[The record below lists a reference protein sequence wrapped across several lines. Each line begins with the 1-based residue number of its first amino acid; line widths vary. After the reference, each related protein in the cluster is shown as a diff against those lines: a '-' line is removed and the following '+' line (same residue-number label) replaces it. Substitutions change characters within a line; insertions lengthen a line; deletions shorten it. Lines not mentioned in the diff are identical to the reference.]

1 MLSPWTPERVDA
13 FRKSWQRYQ
22 DGLDQ
27 LSGTELVRSP
37 QDLHLW
43 LLILGIALSVVAL
56 ILLALVFRASRELPK
71 DDWSV
76 RTGVTLRPQVQTWV
90 GRALWALFPV
100 AITEQVLLY
109 LSYGPAAADPRC
121 AGPIITVTK
130 WLLFSI
136 VLGTLLLNS
145 AFACRKWYEGSTG
158 LRGAVASTRGV
169 LVAVTAMIVLML
181 LLPLGAR
188 QIDDVVRAWSIGQAA
203 WALGAAAA
211 AAWVVLEAAQELT
224 SRTPENLH
232 WEQGEDSQ
240 DLLLFAA
247 LLVAGLGFLSWA
259 TGFGWGLLV
268 PAGLL
273 VVIWAGGRLVEPTD
287 PTPDEAYGKRAEKV
301 VRTVCT
307 LHGPATPAADVAR
320 AGRQLGRV
328 LGAAVCLALVW
339 TLARASAFDLIIR
352 DQSVRWD
359 WVIALVITAGATTVL
374 GFWIVQHPRLAAARY
389 RRQWVWIML
398 SAASGVCSSAHFRG
412 GRDRRRRTCSQWA
425 PSPS

>member
-1 MLSPWTPERVDA
+1 MISGCLFVVIRQIDAVLGRMSAIGGEQGTGLAFPLVAERVDA

-145 AFACRKWYEGSTG
+145 AFAVGSG
-158 LRGAVASTRGV
+158 TR
-169 LVAVTAMIVLML
+169 
-181 LLPLGAR
+181 
-188 QIDDVVRAWSIGQAA
+188 VRPACAGP
-203 WALGAAAA
+203 
-211 AAWVVLEAAQELT
+211 
-224 SRTPENLH
+224 SR
-232 WEQGEDSQ
+232 
-240 DLLLFAA
+240 
-247 LLVAGLGFLSWA
+247 
-259 TGFGWGLLV
+259 
-268 PAGLL
+268 
-273 VVIWAGGRLVEPTD
+273 
-287 PTPDEAYGKRAEKV
+287 
-301 VRTVCT
+301 
-307 LHGPATPAADVAR
+307 AR
-320 AGRQLGRV
+320 AVCWSRSRQ
-328 LGAAVCLALVW
+328 
-339 TLARASAFDLIIR
+339 
-352 DQSVRWD
+352 
-359 WVIALVITAGATTVL
+359 
-374 GFWIVQHPRLAAARY
+374 
-389 RRQWVWIML
+389 
-398 SAASGVCSSAHFRG
+398 
-412 GRDRRRRTCSQWA
+412 
-425 PSPS
+425 